1 MINETQISFARSK
14 QKGKKTIVRR
24 SCESR
29 KRESKAEGRM
39 RKRARK
45 GQSGR
50 VLAIWQLSPCPLG
63 GPSNSRSPR
72 KGRKLRGRRKS
83 AGWINWICKTRR
95 FARGRGQPTRGV
107 TPRGP
112 RNTIPRLYASCSCPA
127 ARISYVPGIAIF
139 LASHR
144 RNLIPRSGGG
154 NDDGERGGTTRRN
167 RESWKEKRRWKR
179 KKEKEREKQ
188 GERKKKKR
196 SDSSGIRKGVGCKN
210 GGWYK
215 GRYDPAAFSP
225 HFSLFPSVWLCC
237 TLASRIVKIEYFH
250 ERRRAHTGTR

>member
-1 MINETQISFARSK
+1 
-14 QKGKKTIVRR
+14 
-24 SCESR
+24 
-29 KRESKAEGRM
+29 M
-39 RKRARK
+39 RKRVRK

-179 KKEKEREKQ
+179 EKEKEREKQ